1 MKNFMQKFMDFVA
14 EKVAPSLQK
23 VAQNP
28 YISGMQ
34 AAILKCVPMV
44 FVSSLVTVYNQ
55 AAKHITL
62 PSIAP
67 ISTYTFG
74 LISIFYA
81 YLVPYFI
88 LERKGNDKAKY
99 VGGMTGLAL
108 FMMLV
113 KPFVNEDGL
122 YVYNFNNFGAGGLFV
137 AIVAGIFTVIVFNL
151 FSKVRIFKED
161 SAMPD
166 FCKEW
171 FDTMFPVAA
180 VIIVGF
186 ILVFLLD
193 FDLYTFISNL
203 FMPIVNIANSYPGF
217 ILLYMIPTI
226 LYTMGISGWVFQPIL
241 NPVGVTALAANE
253 AAHLAGTAL
262 PYVYAGGVAT
272 AYLSLG
278 GRGVTF
284 MLVIFCMLSKA
295 KGLKALGNACLVPN
309 ILNINE
315 PIIFGA
321 IAWNPVLMI
330 PTWIA
335 SFVVCTITYI
345 VLRAGLVPIPYENFS
360 LWYFPILLTGYL
372 VSGNLSGVILAA
384 VNLAVS
390 AVIFYPFFKI
400 YERQMLEEE
409 ALEVE
414 DLTATEA

>member
-1 MKNFMQKFMDFVA
+1 MKNFMQKFMDYTA
-14 EKVAPSLQK
+14 EVVAPKLQK
-23 VAQNP
+23 IAQNP

-44 FVSSLVTVYNQ
+44 FVSSLVTIYNQ
-55 AAKHITL
+55 VGKHVTL

-74 LISIFYA
+74 LISLFYA
-81 YLVPYFI
+81 FLVPFFI
-88 LERKGNDKAKY
+88 LERKGNNKAKF

-108 FMMLV
+108 YMMLV
-113 KPFVNEDGL
+113 NPTVNEAGL
-122 YVYNFNNFGAGGLFV
+122 YCYNISNFGAGGLFV
-137 AIVAGIFTVIVFNL
+137 AIVSGLFTVFVFNL
-151 FSKVRIFKED
+151 FAKVNIFKED
-161 SAMPD
+161 SPLPD

-186 ILVFLLD
+186 LLVFLLQ

-203 FMPIVNIANSYPGF
+203 FIPIINIANTYIGF
-217 ILLYMIPTI
+217 VLLYMIPTV

-241 NPVGVTALAANE
+241 NPVSTAALAANE
-253 AAHLAGTAL
+253 AAVAAGTRL
-262 PYVYAGGVAT
+262 PYLYVGGVPT

-284 MLVIFCMLSKA
+284 ILVIYMIFSKA
-295 KGLKALGNACLVPN
+295 KSLKALGSACFVPSV
-309 ILNINE
+309 LNINE

-330 PTWIA
+330 PVWLS
-335 SFVVCTITYI
+335 SFAVCTTTYLA
-345 VLRAGLVPIPYENFS
+345 LRLGLVPTPYENFS
-360 LWYFPILLTGYL
+360 LWYFPILITGYL
-372 VSGNLSGVILAA
+372 VGSLPGVLLAA
-384 VNLAVS
+384 VNLGVS

-400 YERQMLEEE
+400 YEKQMVAEE
-409 ALEVE
+409 VID
-414 DLTATEA
+414 DLTATEAVA

>member
-1 MKNFMQKFMDFVA
+1 MQKFMDFVA
-14 EKVAPSLQK
+14 EKVAPGLQK

-44 FVSSLVTVYNQ
+44 FVSSLVTIYNQ
-55 AAKHITL
+55 VGKHITL

-88 LERKGNDKAKY
+88 LERKGNNKAKY

-108 FMMLV
+108 FMMLIN
-113 KPFVNEDGL
+113 PTVNEAGL
-122 YVYNFNNFGAGGLFV
+122 YCYNISNFGAGGLFV
-137 AIVAGIFTVIVFNL
+137 AIVSGIFTVVVFTL
-151 FSKVRIFKED
+151 FSKVKIFKED

-180 VIIVGF
+180 AIIVGF
-186 ILVFLLD
+186 VLVFLCK
-193 FDLYTFISNL
+193 FDLYTAISNL
-203 FMPIVNIANSYPGF
+203 FMPIVKIANSYPGF

-241 NPVGVTALAANE
+241 NPVGVAALAANE

-295 KGLKALGNACLVPN
+295 KGLKALGSACLVPN

-345 VLRAGLVPIPYENFS
+345 VLRVGLVPIPYENFS

-390 AVIFYPFFKI
+390 ALIFYPFFKI
-400 YERQMLEEE
+400 YERQMLAEE
-409 ALEVE
+409 AEELS
-414 DLTATEA
+414 ATEAE

>member
-14 EKVAPSLQK
+14 EKVAPALQK

-88 LERKGNDKAKY
+88 LERKGNNKAKY

-108 FMMLV
+108 FMMLIN
-113 KPFVNEDGL
+113 PTINEAGL
-122 YVYNFNNFGAGGLFV
+122 YCYNISNFGAGGLFV
-137 AIVAGIFTVIVFNL
+137 AIVSGIFTVVIFNL
-151 FSKVRIFKED
+151 FSKINIFSED

-180 VIIVGF
+180 VIVVGW
-186 ILVFLLD
+186 ILVFLCK
-193 FDLYTFISNL
+193 FDLYTAISNL
-203 FMPIVNIANSYPGF
+203 FMPIVGIANTYIGF
-217 ILLYMIPTI
+217 VLLYMVPTI

-241 NPVGVTALAANE
+241 NPVSTAALAANE
-253 AAHLAGTAL
+253 A
-262 PYVYAGGVAT
+262 

-284 MLVIFCMLSKA
+284 MLVIFCMLSKS
-295 KGLKALGNACLVPN
+295 KGLKALGSACLVPN

-321 IAWNPVLMI
+321 VAWNPILMI

-360 LWYFPILLTGYL
+360 LWYFPILLTGFL
-372 VSGNLSGVILAA
+372 VAGNLSGVILAA

-390 AVIFYPFFKI
+390 GLIFYPFFKI
-400 YERQMLEEE
+400 YEKQMLSEEVE
-409 ALEVE
+409 EVE
-414 DLTATEA
+414 DLSSTQA